1 MTKGLIFNIQRY
13 SLHDGPGIR
22 TTIFLKGC
30 PLNCWWCQN
39 PESISSNHDIMRQP
53 DHCLGCGSCMEAC
66 PEEAVRVG
74 ETGPVIDRSLCNRCL
89 KCTLV
94 CPSEALEAVGMEYTA
109 ENLVKEALKD
119 RVIFDNSGGG
129 VTFSGG
135 EPLMQ
140 PDFIEEAL
148 KSLNHE
154 AVHTAI
160 DTSGY
165 TPWPILEQIA
175 AYADL
180 FLYDLKLINDLGS
193 RKYTGNSSRL
203 AIDNL
208 KRLVED
214 GARIRVRMPVI
225 PTYTD
230 HDSNID
236 AVAELLIKCSIEEL
250 ELIPYHNYGTAKY
263 SRLDLEY
270 RPGAIEIPTS
280 EILGRIK
287 DRFRTRGIKI
297 LSEDDLYDGRFK
309 RHE

>member
-39 PESISSNHDIMRQP
+39 PESVSPDPDIMRQQ
-53 DHCLGCGSCMEAC
+53 DRCLGCGSCMEIC
-66 PEEAVRVG
+66 PEGAVRVG
-74 ETGPVIDRSLCNRCL
+74 ETGPVIDRSLCNHCL
-89 KCTLV
+89 KCALA
-94 CPSEALEAVGMEYTA
+94 CPAEALEAVGKEYTA
-109 ENLVKEALKD
+109 EELVKEALKD

-140 PDFIEEAL
+140 PDFLEEAL
-148 KSLNHE
+148 KSLKRE

-160 DTSGY
+160 DTSGC
-165 TPWPILEQIA
+165 TPWPVLEQIA
-175 AYADL
+175 AYTDL
-180 FLYDLKLINDLGS
+180 FLYDLKLINDLES
-193 RKYTGNSSRL
+193 RKYTGISSRL

-214 GARIRVRMPVI
+214 GARIRVRIPVI
-225 PTYTD
+225 PAFTD
-230 HDSNID
+230 HNSNLD
-236 AVAELLIKCSIEEL
+236 AVAESLIECGLDEL

-263 SRLDLEY
+263 ARLDLEY